1 MGKYAQTSINL
12 RPDQMDYIGEQSIN
26 TSELLRKLLD
36 QYMDGGDKDTSGLE
50 FRLQELRQ
58 RRDRISLELEQ
69 IEDDIEMIRN
79 QLEQHD
85 RKQERIM
92 EMGGEF
98 MEETHEK
105 FASYTPQQLA
115 RNNKFRDWALEH
127 EWSVLELKQ
136 AYLKY
141 RVELED
147 L

>member
-36 QYMDGGDKDTSGLE
+36 QYMDGGEEDTSGLE

-58 RRDRISLELEQ
+58 RRDRISLELDQ
-69 IEDDIEMIRN
+69 IEDDIEMIQY
-79 QLEQHD
+79 QLEEHD

-98 MEETHEK
+98 MEKTHER
-105 FASYTPQQLA
+105 FASYTPQKLSSKK
-115 RNNKFRDWALEH
+115 RFREWALEH

-136 AYLKY
+136 AYLDY
-141 RVELED
+141 RVQLEEL
-147 L
+147 